1 VNSPFRCV
9 GLLWVASCF
18 ASRQEEM
25 MNALVVYDSQYGNTE
40 RIAQVIADTLGEFGE
55 ARAVGL
61 DPGQGTELEGMSMFI
76 VGCPTQGWKPTPT
89 IQSFLEELSSEEL
102 RSLAVA
108 CFDTR
113 FRLPRLMTGSAARV
127 IARTLQEKGVSL
139 LVEPESFFVKGTQGP
154 LRDGELDRA
163 AAWARM
169 LIKEVQFPSPEA
181 RQ

>member
-1 VNSPFRCV
+1 
-9 GLLWVASCF
+9 
-18 ASRQEEM
+18 M

-163 AAWARM
+163 AALARM
-169 LIKEVQFPSPEA
+169 LIKEVEAPSPEA

>member
-1 VNSPFRCV
+1 
-9 GLLWVASCF
+9 
-18 ASRQEEM
+18 

-40 RIAQVIADTLGEFGE
+40 RIAQVIADTLGEFGA

-61 DPGQGTELEGMSMFI
+61 DPGQGIELEGVDMVI

-102 RSLAVA
+102 RSLAVT

-139 LVEPESFFVKGTQGP
+139 LLPPESFFVKGTEGP

-169 LIKEVQFPSPEA
+169 LIKEVQSPSPEA

>member
-1 VNSPFRCV
+1 
-9 GLLWVASCF
+9 
-18 ASRQEEM
+18 M
-25 MNALVVYDSQYGNTE
+25 MNAVVVYDSQYGNTE
-40 RIAQVIADTLGEFGE
+40 RIAQVVADTWGEFGE

-61 DPGQGTELEGMSMFI
+61 DPGQGIELEGVDMFI

-89 IQSFLEELSSEEL
+89 IQSHLEELSSEEL
-102 RSLAVA
+102 RRLAVA

-127 IARTLQEKGVSL
+127 MARTLQEKGVSL
-139 LVEPESFFVKGTQGP
+139 LVEPERFFVKGTQGP

-169 LIKEVQFPSPEA
+169 LIKEVEAPGPEA

>member
-1 VNSPFRCV
+1 
-9 GLLWVASCF
+9 
-18 ASRQEEM
+18 

-40 RIAQVIADTLGEFGE
+40 RIAQVITDTLGEVGE

-61 DPGQGTELEGMSMFI
+61 DPGQGTELEGMSMLI

-89 IQSFLEELSSEEL
+89 IQSFLEELSAEDL
-102 RSLAVA
+102 RSLGVA

-127 IARTLQEKGVSL
+127 VARTLQEKGVSL

-169 LIKEVQFPSPEA
+169 LIKEVEAPSPEA
-181 RQ
+181 

>member
-1 VNSPFRCV
+1 
-9 GLLWVASCF
+9 
-18 ASRQEEM
+18 
-25 MNALVVYDSQYGNTE
+25 MNALVLYDSQYGDTQ
-40 RIAQVIADTLGEFGE
+40 RIAQAIADKLAEFGE
-55 ARAVGL
+55 ARAIRL
-61 DPGQGTELEGMSMFI
+61 DPRQPVELQGVDVFI
-76 VGCPTQGWKPTPT
+76 VGCPTQGWKPTPA
-89 IQSFLEELSSEEL
+89 IQSFLEEVSFEEL
-102 RSLAVA
+102 RGLAVA

-127 IARTLQEKGVSL
+127 MARTLQEKGVSL

-169 LIKEVQFPSPEA
+169 LIKEVQSPSPEA